1 VRRWR
6 GSAAL
11 RRVAGWGRIGLRA
24 RVLALVFGLVATGAF
39 ADESDGVHRAEEIR
53 VEDQRVRPAEIFEPT
68 PVEVEVLTADE
79 IAQMPAT
86 NVADV
91 VALLPGIRTQQRV
104 QGEQSAVSIEGMPAS
119 YTLMLVN
126 GRRYSGEVGGTG
138 DLRDLPL
145 ANVERIEIIRGAGGL
160 RHGPEAGGGVI
171 NVVTRPAPREGVR
184 GIADGGYGSDRKI
197 LATATVG
204 AGGALSGGT
213 LSYTRDQIDG
223 FDAPDDIGNAVFIPS
238 GSDSTR
244 ASNDFYA
251 TFDFDPGD
259 RVGLRTLGGFRDES
273 EQFGPTS
280 VVGSGEAR
288 TQQRFMIAQEGILR
302 FTDSTELALSASW
315 YDLETQSSIGRSFS
329 LDESE
334 LELDAELATFLELG
348 STTHLLSFGVQGTT
362 PRMQLDDQ
370 GPPTSPA
377 DPVPQPVE
385 VDEGLETLGVYT
397 ISESQLTRW
406 LDLEI
411 GFRAQFHSDFE
422 PSYLPQTA
430 LLVRPL
436 SGVYADDLSFRFSY
450 GRNQR
455 TPSLRDLY
463 QPDVPQLGLTY
474 FLSGN
479 PDLTPETSNSVRGG
493 FEYNPVSSLSF
504 AVTGYWNDIDDHIR
518 STDSGRRI
526 DVGVNEITGNPVPIG
541 RPGLD
546 LICRATGNYFPECGG
561 GSIFTSVLRPVY
573 QKTNLDSVRTAGV
586 ESRMQ
591 YRSQSGLTL
600 QLGYTFLD
608 TQVVDSNV
616 DLDELPN
623 EARHVVDFEAF
634 YRTPRTDTGLTARG
648 RWRSSAPI
656 ETSGTGLLGFAS
668 TERSDP
674 SLQIDFRVEQ
684 PITDRISIYADF
696 YNVTDQ
702 RVIDSYVVRGRAFFG
717 AMRIT
722 WP

>member
-1 VRRWR
+1 M
-6 GSAAL
+6 AF
-11 RRVAGWGRIGLRA
+11 
-24 RVLALVFGLVATGAF
+24 ALVAPAAW
-39 ADESDGVHRAEEIR
+39 ADEPVVVHRAEEIR

-68 PVEVEVLTADE
+68 PVEVEVLSADE
-79 IAQMPAT
+79 IERMPAT
-86 NVADV
+86 NVAEV

-160 RHGPEAGGGVI
+160 RYGPEAGGGVI
-171 NVVTRPAPREGVR
+171 NVVTRPAPRNGVL

-204 AGGALSGGT
+204 AGGESSGGT

-223 FDAPDDIGNAVFIPS
+223 FDAPAHVGNAVFIPS

-244 ASNDFYA
+244 SSNDFYA

-259 RVGLRTLGGFRDES
+259 RVGLRTLGGARDEA

-280 VVGSGEAR
+280 SVAR
-288 TQQRFMIAQEGILR
+288 DAARSQQRLMVSQEAIVHV
-302 FTDSTELALSASW
+302 TDSTELALSATW
-315 YDLETQSSIGRSFS
+315 YDLTTRSSIGRTFS

-334 LELDAELATFLELG
+334 LELDAEIASFLELA
-348 STTHLLSFGVQGTT
+348 STSHLLSFGLQGTT

-370 GPPTSPA
+370 APPSISGS
-377 DPVPQPVE
+377 PVPGTLA
-385 VDEGLETLGVYT
+385 VDERIETLGVYA

-406 LDLEI
+406 LDLEV

-422 PSYLPQTA
+422 PSYLPQA
-430 LLVRPL
+430 AVLVRPL
-436 SGVYADDLSFRFSY
+436 AGVHANDLLLRLSY

-463 QPDVPQLGLTY
+463 QPDVPQLGLAY

-479 PDLTPETSNSVRGG
+479 PELTPETSNSVRGG
-493 FEYNPVSSLSF
+493 FEYDPVSSLSI
-504 AVTGYWNDIDDHIR
+504 AVTGFWNDIDDHIR

-526 DVGVNEITGNPVPIG
+526 DVGTNEITGNPVPIG

-546 LICRATGNYFPECGG
+546 LICQATGNYFPECGG
-561 GSIFTSVLRPVY
+561 GSIFASVLRPVY

-586 ESRMQ
+586 ESRLQ
-591 YRSQSGLTL
+591 YRSPFGLTFNF
-600 QLGYTFLD
+600 GYTFLD
-608 TQVVDSNV
+608 TEVVDSNV

-623 EARHVVDFEAF
+623 EANHVVDFEAF
-634 YRTPRTDTGLTARG
+634 YRTPWTDTGLTARG

-668 TERSDP
+668 TLRSDA
-674 SLQIDFRVEQ
+674 SLQLDFRVEQ
-684 PITDRISIYADF
+684 PLTDQISLYADF

-702 RVIDSYVVRGRAFFG
+702 RVVDSYVVRGRAFFG